1 MESEAGPAGSGSRGL
16 TLLDYAWVIWRY
28 KILAIAVIGVS
39 VLVTFVMTVRQ
50 PRIYEAMASVVVPK
64 EGIGGGFAASV
75 AASGVLQQIPGFSLG
90 SLTPNRDLLVGLLKS
105 RTLAQ
110 RVVDRFRLLER
121 YQSKY
126 PQDATATLQGSTSVT
141 VSREGLILFTVEE
154 TAPDLG
160 AQIANFYLEE
170 LGRLVQQL
178 GSGEASRQRVFI
190 ADQLAAAKRELE
202 KTEDALRRFQ
212 ERNQAIIL
220 QDQTRGAIEAAGRLK
235 GEIVAS
241 EVQLQVIR
249 SFATESNP
257 EVISLKR
264 RIAEMKRQLAQVQY
278 GEEVVAGRA
287 VGRGLRGEIS
297 VPFARVPELS
307 VELARR
313 TRDTKTHET
322 VVAMLTQ
329 QLEQAKIAEAKDL
342 PVFHVL
348 DPAIPAV
355 RPSKPS
361 LRLNLLIA
369 GVGSLLVG
377 VFLIFVIENLRQFSG
392 RQR

>member
-287 VGRGLRGEIS
+287 AGRGLRGEIS

>member
-355 RPSKPS
+355 

>member
-297 VPFARVPELS
+297 VPFARGPELS

-313 TRDTKTHET
+313 TRDTKTH
-322 VVAMLTQ
+322 
-329 QLEQAKIAEAKDL
+329 
-342 PVFHVL
+342 
-348 DPAIPAV
+348 
-355 RPSKPS
+355 
-361 LRLNLLIA
+361 
-369 GVGSLLVG
+369 
-377 VFLIFVIENLRQFSG
+377 
-392 RQR
+392 